1 MSKLASF
8 EFPHI
13 KKSVDDF
20 LYDEEG
26 NIPIN
31 SVMTIGTV
39 LLVLGFL
46 LPDDASAAHSSH
58 RSHSSHS
65 SHSSGGGGYGHS
77 SHESHS
83 SHVSSYGGDG
93 VDYSGGGGGS
103 TSTSPSHSNTA
114 ASTKSV
120 PAKPVHSNVAPDT
133 GTMSQMMKVGGADNI
148 NISVTG
154 TAVKP
159 AADLPATTGLDVAK

>member
-1 MSKLASF
+1 MIWEMNKLASF
-8 EFPHI
+8 EFPHV

-93 VDYSGGGGGS
+93 GGGS

-133 GTMSQMMKVGGADNI
+133 GTMSQVMKVGGTDNV
-148 NISVTG
+148 NVSVTE
-154 TAVKP
+154 TFVKP
-159 AADLPATTGLDVAK
+159 AADLPATTGLDDAK

>member
-1 MSKLASF
+1 MVSF
-8 EFPHI
+8 KFPHI

-93 VDYSGGGGGS
+93 GGGGG
-103 TSTSPSHSNTA
+103 TSTPSSSGNTA
-114 ASTKSV
+114 A

-133 GTMSQMMKVGGADNI
+133 GTMSQMMKVGGTDNV
-148 NISVTG
+148 NISATE

-159 AADLPATTGLDVAK
+159 AADLPTTTGLDVAK

>member
-1 MSKLASF
+1 MIELASF

-65 SHSSGGGGYGHS
+65 SHSSG
-77 SHESHS
+77 
-83 SHVSSYGGDG
+83 
-93 VDYSGGGGGS
+93 GGGGGS

>member
-1 MSKLASF
+1 MIELASF

-83 SHVSSYGGDG
+83 SHVSSYGG
-93 VDYSGGGGGS
+93 GGS

-148 NISVTG
+148 NVSVTG